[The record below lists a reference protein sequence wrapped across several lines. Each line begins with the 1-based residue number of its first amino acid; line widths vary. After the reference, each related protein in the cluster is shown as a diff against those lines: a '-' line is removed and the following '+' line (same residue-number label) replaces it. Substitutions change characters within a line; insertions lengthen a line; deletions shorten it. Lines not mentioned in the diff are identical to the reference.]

1 VIPTLLDQLTACTP
15 IVAQGK
21 RADFGSRKQGSAAD
35 RILELMTDG
44 AVWDSTKL
52 IEQLDLDRSTVNGA
66 LRHLVQRS
74 MISHVG
80 ADHETPRGKKLYRI
94 KARTC

>member
-1 VIPTLLDQLTACTP
+1 MTP

-35 RILELMTDG
+35 HILALMTDG
-44 AVWDSTKL
+44 AVWDSTRL
-52 IEQLDLDRSTVNGA
+52 IEQLDLNRSTVNGA
-66 LRHLVQRS
+66 LRRLVQWN

-80 ADHETPRGKKLYRI
+80 VDHETHRGKKLYRI
-94 KARTC
+94 KERTC